1 MKGFIALLVL
11 SLFLENI
18 TEPVYYDR
26 NQLPQ
31 LNEQIIEESDFRW
44 EHQIV
49 LLDDLK
55 PVQTQRVRGLTEQEL
70 VQIRDNT
77 YRPLIIDKK
86 DHIIDGHHRYD
97 AAKSLN
103 IKEIRVIR
111 ISADITD
118 VVEAFQEHRDFTP
131 VINP

>member
-1 MKGFIALLVL
+1 MKGFIALLL
-11 SLFLENI
+11 ISLYLQSI

-26 NQLPQ
+26 NELPQ
-31 LNEQIIEESDFRW
+31 LNEQIIEESDFLW

-49 LLDDLK
+49 LLDDLQ
-55 PVQTQRVRGLTEQEL
+55 PVQTQRVRGLTEKEL

-77 YRPLIIDKK
+77 YRPLIIDKNNR
-86 DHIIDGHHRYD
+86 IIDGHHRYD

-111 ISADITD
+111 ISANIRD

>member
-1 MKGFIALLVL
+1 MKGFIALLL
-11 SLFLENI
+11 ISLYLQSI

-31 LNEQIIEESDFRW
+31 LNEQIIEESDFLW

-49 LLDDLK
+49 LLDDLQ
-55 PVQTQRVRGLTEQEL
+55 PVQTQRVRGLTEKEL

-77 YRPLIIDKK
+77 YRPLIIDKNNR
-86 DHIIDGHHRYD
+86 IIDGHHRYD

-111 ISADITD
+111 ISANIRD